1 MATLTALEKD
11 WPWDQKHRCKS
22 MLNNEI
28 LSDVKFVVKASRNF
42 GQSDTKRSK
51 VVIPAHKILLSICS
65 PVFYAMFCGNM
76 AETKEYIDLPDCDFE
91 GMLELLRYIYTDEVH
106 LNGNNVMEVLYL
118 ADKYFIPSLAS
129 ECTDFLG
136 RNLDFSNLFCVLH
149 HAQRHEK
156 KDLLRSCWD
165 LIDKETE
172 KALKSSEVMTV
183 ERSIVEQLVKRET
196 LNVRE
201 VELFK
206 AVDCW
211 AKRECKRRKLEE
223 AGSIK
228 RQVLGEE
235 IVKNIHFPIMT
246 QNEFMDVVPKSKIL
260 TPEETNMIVNYFS
273 GTVTSAVGFLHDHR
287 LGPPLRCCR
296 FLGFNHRKYID
307 AELGIDE
314 WLPFTVD
321 KAIMLHGVSLLGN
334 DGGEFAVTVQVSF
347 FADPEDDE
355 GDDGDN
361 DTDSHDEIVIASTS
375 GTYISGRRGNGQ
387 EFHYG
392 YDVKFDEPVDLFE
405 DFLYFI
411 SITADGPGHCL
422 GGTNSIPV
430 SISGV
435 EFNFNPHLDEDV
447 PDSVCAELLFKVTE

>member
-1 MATLTALEKD
+1 
-11 WPWDQKHRCKS
+11 

-28 LSDVKFVVKASRNF
+28 FSDVKFVVKASRNF

-76 AETKEYIDLPDCDFE
+76 AETKEYIDLPDCGFE

-118 ADKYFIPSLAS
+118 AEKYLIPSLAS
-129 ECTDFLG
+129 ECTDYLG

-149 HAQRHEK
+149 HAQRYEK

-172 KALKSSEVMTV
+172 KALKSSEFMTV
-183 ERSIVEQLVKRET
+183 ERSIVKQLVKRET
-196 LNVRE
+196 LNVTE

-211 AKRECKRRKLEE
+211 AKKECKRRKLEE
-223 AGSIK
+223 AGSVK
-228 RQVLGEE
+228 RQVLGEQ
-235 IVKNIHFPIMT
+235 IVKNIRFPIMT
-246 QNEFMDVVPKSKIL
+246 QSEFMDIVPKSKIL
-260 TPEETNMIVNYFS
+260 TPEETNTMINYFS
-273 GTVTSAVGFLHDHR
+273 CTVTSAVGFLHDQR
-287 LGPPLRCCR
+287 LGPLLRCCR
-296 FLGFNHRKYID
+296 FLGFNHHKYID
-307 AELGIDE
+307 AELGIAD

-334 DGGEFAVTVQVSF
+334 EGGKFAVTVRVSF
-347 FADPEDDE
+347 FAPPEDDE

-361 DTDSHDEIVIASTS
+361 DTTVMT
-375 GTYISGRRGNGQ
+375 
-387 EFHYG
+387 
-392 YDVKFDEPVDLFE
+392 K
-405 DFLYFI
+405 
-411 SITADGPGHCL
+411 
-422 GGTNSIPV
+422 
-430 SISGV
+430 
-435 EFNFNPHLDEDV
+435 
-447 PDSVCAELLFKVTE
+447 

>member
-1 MATLTALEKD
+1 MSTLSLGKD
-11 WPWDQKHRCKS
+11 WPSDQKERCKS

-42 GQSDTKRSK
+42 GQSDSKRSK
-51 VVIPAHKILLSICS
+51 VVIPAHKLLLSICS
-65 PVFYAMFCGNM
+65 PVFYAMFCGKM
-76 AETKEYIDLPDCDFE
+76 AETKEEIDLPDCGFE

-118 ADKYFIPSLAS
+118 AEKYWIPSLAS
-129 ECTDFLG
+129 ECTHYLE

-149 HAQRHEK
+149 HAQRYENT
-156 KDLLRSCWD
+156 DLLRSCWD

-172 KALKSSEVMTV
+172 KALISSEFITV
-183 ERSIVEQLVKRET
+183 DISVVEDLVKRET

-206 AVDCW
+206 AVDRW
-211 AKRECKRRKLEE
+211 AEIDCQKRNLVI
-223 AGSIK
+223 AGAVK
-228 RQVLGEE
+228 RQVLGEQ
-235 IVKNIHFPIMT
+235 IVKNIRFPIMT
-246 QNEFMDVVPKSKIL
+246 QNELMDVVLKSEIL
-260 TPEETNMIVNYFS
+260 TPEETSMMMNYFS

-287 LGPPLRCCR
+287 LGPLLRCCR

-307 AELGIDE
+307 ADLNIED

-321 KAIMLHGVSLLGN
+321 MDIMLHGISVLGN
-334 DGGEFAVTVQVSF
+334 DGGTLSVTVKVSL
-347 FADPEDDE
+347 FAPPEDDE
-355 GDDGDN
+355 SDDGN
-361 DTDSHDEIVIASTS
+361 DDIDSDEETVIASTS
-375 GTYISGRRGNGQ
+375 GTYISGWRESGQ

-392 YDVKFDEPVDLFE
+392 YDVKFDEPVAIVSDL
-405 DFLYFI
+405 LYFV
-411 SITADGPGHCL
+411 SIAVHGPGHCL

-435 EFNFNPHLDEDV
+435 KFNFNPNEDQDA
-447 PDSVCAELLFKVTE
+447 PDSVCAELLFKVKE